1 MRVAV
6 SEDRCIGAGH
16 CVMTAPSIFSQRDED
31 GIVVLLDLNP
41 SSDQNGSVAE
51 AVGLCPSA
59 AIDVQVH

>member
-1 MRVAV
+1 
-6 SEDRCIGAGH
+6 
-16 CVMTAPSIFSQRDED
+16 MTAPSIFSQRDED